1 MKRIALLAALLA
13 LGLAAFAYS
22 QSIPRATAGMRLAWD
37 QSAESLADAQAY
49 RFTAYVN
56 GATTGAVVTATCSGA
71 ASPFECVT
79 PLPATSIGTHT
90 VVIAA
95 QTVFDDGLFSDEAR
109 SAAFSFRVVEPA
121 SAPGRLR
128 LFR

>member
-1 MKRIALLAALLA
+1 MKRIAIFTLIALA
-13 LGLAAFAYS
+13 LAVAVWS
-22 QSIPRATAGMRLAWD
+22 QSVPRATAGMRLAWD
-37 QSAESLADAQAY
+37 QDAESLADAQAY
-49 RFTAYVN
+49 RFTAYVD

-71 ASPFECVT
+71 ASPFECVA
-79 PLPATSIGTHT
+79 PLPVTSLGTHT

-95 QTVFDDGLFSDEAR
+95 QTVFDGGLLSDEAR
-109 SAAFSFRVVEPA
+109 SAAFTFRVVEPA